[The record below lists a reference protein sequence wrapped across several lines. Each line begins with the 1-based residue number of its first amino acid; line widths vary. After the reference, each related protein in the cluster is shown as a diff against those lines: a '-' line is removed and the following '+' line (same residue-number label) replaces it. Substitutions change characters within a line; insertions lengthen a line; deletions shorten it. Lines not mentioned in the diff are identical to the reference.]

1 MAELSGRT
9 ALITGAG
16 QNVGAETAR
25 VLAGRGARVIVN
37 DLFEDRA
44 RQVVSEITA
53 AGGTAEPA
61 VCDVTDLAA
70 VKKMAAAAGDVDI
83 LVNNAGIP
91 VTGFSM
97 LPFAEEDPS
106 RWKAFIDLNVYGPLN
121 CTYAVLPGMIAR
133 GWGRVI
139 TITAPPAAT
148 VGTSIAT
155 RTDGGDDPVRRRQLI
170 AAGLAIPLSVLASLD
185 DALALLPSPA
195 SAATA
200 PEITARLERA
210 RKCFDASD
218 LARLIA
224 GLPGLIAAAHQA
236 AENGTDPAGWG
247 RVGACYDLATETLN
261 KIGSYGSS
269 RVTADRATT
278 YAALSGSPIAM
289 SAAARSLGI
298 VLRHEGRHAI
308 ADQVTLQAA
317 SRLETTGLTTPAQFA
332 AFSQMLCTCAY
343 NAAQAGDRD
352 RALELITDA
361 ERAAARLPPHAVPG
375 QPFTVTPAQV
385 ALYKVGVHWS
395 LGDAGTAIAAGRDLR
410 PAQFPTAERRG
421 RLHTDLAR
429 AWWQWGKPEPTAR
442 ELLAALRQA
451 PGEVRD
457 RPSIRKVAVSLIQQ
471 HPRVPGVR
479 ELAAAIGRPES
490 GDHLVRRQ

>member
-1 MAELSGRT
+1 VQVLHAAWLAASPARTLSEGSAVTLGNRMN
-9 ALITGAG
+9 TGDA
-16 QNVGAETAR
+16 VWASAR
-25 VLAGRGARVIVN
+25 VRSLLRARDVGGMIR
-37 DLFEDRA
+37 FA
-44 RQVVSEITA
+44 RQVR
-53 AGGTAEPA
+53 GWRQ
-61 VCDVTDLAA
+61 DDL
-70 VKKMAAAAGDVDI
+70 AAAAGYSRSTISRLETGAKAGTDVGMI
-83 LVNNAGIP
+83 RGVAAAAGIP
-91 VTGFSM
+91 SLLLSELLG
-97 LPFAEEDPS
+97 
-106 RWKAFIDLNVYGPLN
+106 
-121 CTYAVLPGMIAR
+121 
-133 GWGRVI
+133 
-139 TITAPPAAT
+139 ITAPPAAT

>member
-1 MAELSGRT
+1 MQVLHAAWLAASPARTLSEGSAVTLGNRMN
-9 ALITGAG
+9 TGDA
-16 QNVGAETAR
+16 VWASAR
-25 VLAGRGARVIVN
+25 VRSLLRARDVGGMIR
-37 DLFEDRA
+37 FA
-44 RQVVSEITA
+44 RQVR
-53 AGGTAEPA
+53 GWRQ
-61 VCDVTDLAA
+61 DDL
-70 VKKMAAAAGDVDI
+70 AAAAGYSRSTISRLETGAKAGTDVGMI
-83 LVNNAGIP
+83 RGVAAAAGIP
-91 VTGFSM
+91 SLLLSELLG
-97 LPFAEEDPS
+97 
-106 RWKAFIDLNVYGPLN
+106 
-121 CTYAVLPGMIAR
+121 
-133 GWGRVI
+133 
-139 TITAPPAAT
+139 ITAPPAAT

-185 DALALLPSPA
+185 DALARLPSPA

-210 RKCFDASD
+210 RKCFDAGD